1 MDNWRRSL
9 LSFFLWIAAAAW
21 CGALFYFSGQNG
33 ADSSNLSMRVTEFV
47 LRVIPSLPFTAN
59 ELNPILRDLA
69 HFGIFAVEGFLL
81 GAAMMTSFR
90 PWAIGGLLAK
100 ISCAVVAVCNEIHQS
115 FVDGRS
121 CEVQDMLVDAG
132 GGATGVLFAVLLL
145 ALAFG
150 LANRRRERRK
160 NVRFS

>member
-1 MDNWRRSL
+1 MENWRKPV
-9 LSFFLWIAAAAW
+9 LSIFLWIAAAVW
-21 CGALFYFSGQNG
+21 GGVLFYFSGQNG
-33 ADSSNLSMRVTEFV
+33 VESGELSLRVTRFV
-47 LRVIPSLPFTAN
+47 LRVLPSLPYTVD
-59 ELNPILRDLA
+59 ELQPILRDMA
-69 HFGIFAVEGFLL
+69 HFGIFAVEGLLL
-81 GAAMMTSFR
+81 GAAMMTSLKR
-90 PWAIGGLLAK
+90 WAAGGLLAE

-150 LANRRRERRK
+150 LAGRRRDRRE

>member
-1 MDNWRRSL
+1 MSV
-9 LSFFLWIAAAAW
+9 FLWIAAAAW

-33 ADSSNLSMRVTEFV
+33 AESGELSLRVTRFV
-47 LRVIPSLPFTAN
+47 LRMIPALPFTVE
-59 ELNPILRDLA
+59 ELHPILRDMA

-90 PWAIGGLLAK
+90 PWVVGAFLAE
-100 ISCAVVAVCNEIHQS
+100 ISCAVVAVCNEYHQTFS
-115 FVDGRS
+115 TGRS

-145 ALAFG
+145 GLAFG
-150 LANRRRERRK
+150 LARRWRDRRE

>member
-1 MDNWRRSL
+1 MDNWRKPI
-9 LSFFLWIAAAAW
+9 LSIFLWIVAAGW
-21 CGALFYFSGQNG
+21 CGLVFYFSGQNG
-33 ADSSNLSMRVTEFV
+33 VASSSLSMRVTEFV
-47 LRVIPSLPFTAN
+47 LRMIPSLPFTAQ

-90 PWAIGGLLAK
+90 PWAAGCFLAELF
-100 ISCAVVAVCNEIHQS
+100 CAIVAVGTEYHQS
-115 FVDGRS
+115 FVSGRS
-121 CEVQDMLVDAG
+121 CEVQDMLVNAG
-132 GGATGVLFAVLLL
+132 GGATGVLFALLLL

-150 LANRRRERRK
+150 LAGRRERRRG

>member
-1 MDNWRRSL
+1 MDNWRKPL
-9 LSFFLWIAAAAW
+9 LSFFLWILAAGW

-33 ADSSNLSMRVTEFV
+33 VDSSNLSLRVTRFV
-47 LRVIPSLPFTAN
+47 LRMIPALPFTVAQ
-59 ELNPILRDLA
+59 LHPILRDMA
-69 HFGIFAVEGFLL
+69 HFSIFAVEGFLL

-90 PWAIGGLLAK
+90 PWMIGGFLAE
-100 ISCAVVAVCNEIHQS
+100 ISCAIVAVLNEYHQS
-115 FVDGRS
+115 FVEGRS

-150 LANRRRERRK
+150 LAHRRKERRN